1 MVEKPGKF
9 DTALIRELAA
19 ILRDADLGEIE
30 IEQGDMRIRVVK
42 PEAAAVH
49 MSAPS
54 YAPAPQAAPAAA
66 APVAAAPVTKAS
78 LRDHPGVVKS
88 PMVGTVYH
96 AAEAG
101 AAPFIKV
108 GDTVKEGQT
117 LVLVEAMKTFNPV
130 PAPRAGKVTQ
140 IIAGNEQPVEFGEPL
155 VIIE

>member
-30 IEQGDMRIRVVK
+30 IEQGDLRIRVK
-42 PEAAAVH
+42 PEPGAVH
-49 MSAPS
+49 MMAPS
-54 YAPAPQAAPAAA
+54 YSPAPQAAPAAS
-66 APVAAAPVTKAS
+66 APAPAPTVTKAS
-78 LRDHPGVVKS
+78 LREHPGVVKS

-96 AAEAG
+96 GAEAG

-108 GDTVKEGQT
+108 GDMVKEGQT

-130 PAPRAGKVTQ
+130 AAPRAGKVTQ
-140 IIAGNEQPVEFGEPL
+140 IIASNEQPVEFGEPL